1 MKLGYCYKTKEGMYS
16 ITVDEELLNLVLKDV
31 KNAIKKEAVDKYI
44 DSLDVYTV
52 WNLSGIY
59 VELNE
64 LQESEGV

>member
-16 ITVDEELLNLVLKDV
+16 ITVDQEFLEDIIGNLG
-31 KNAIKKEAVDKYI
+31 EAVRHLGSNYDADIYRI
-44 DSLDVYTV
+44 

-64 LQESEGV
+64 LKKSEGV